1 MAPVNDGSRAPGNL
15 LPYDLLDDRYR
26 LESLLGR
33 GGMAAVYRAVDI
45 RLDRHVAIKM
55 LADAPGADE
64 RRFQAEV
71 RTLARF
77 SHPNLVRIL
86 DAGDVDGRLYLVMD
100 LIEGTT
106 LAERLHDGPLDHN
119 EVVAIGASI
128 ASALAYVHGEGI
140 VHRDIK
146 PANILLDARGGAYLA
161 DFGIAR
167 LVNTTGMTATGLLLG
182 TPAYLAPEQVRG
194 EDIGAPADVFA
205 LGLVLIE
212 CLSGERVFNGTLSEI
227 AASRMVREP
236 EIPPGVG
243 ARWASLLRSM
253 TVRESATRISASGV
267 AVQLSSWREPTV
279 ISGASSISG
288 TGIAT
293 TALIEQGLP
302 ETERVDASHR
312 TLAGVAVALP
322 LDSGRSNSEAG
333 SRDRHASR
341 RWALLAVAA
350 LIVVLFVGVGLGGVL
365 FGSGPA
371 SGRRGDPRTN
381 GTSVARSKSTGSSS
395 TTVPTTTTT
404 TTTTTNPVPSVPSM
418 ATAAAQFVSGLVAGA
433 TTGNVSPQAGQQL
446 LGQLQPL
453 LFPSQTASADQQVQ
467 QFDQLVQTFDL
478 EVANGQ
484 ITGSVTL
491 ASLTQSI
498 NALASALGTS
508 VPAPS
513 TSSSSQQPTP
523 TKFKHNHGRGVGR

>member
-26 LESLLGR
+26 LELLLGR

-55 LADAPGADE
+55 LGDAPGADE

-106 LAERLHDGPLDHN
+106 LAARLHDGPLDHN

-212 CLSGERVFNGTLSEI
+212 CLTGERVFNGTLSEI

-243 ARWASLLRSM
+243 ARWAPLLRSM
-253 TVRESATRISASGV
+253 TVRDSATRISASGV
-267 AVQLSSWREPTV
+267 AVQLSSWREPTA

-288 TGIAT
+288 TSIAT
-293 TALIEQGLP
+293 TALIDQGLS
-302 ETERVDASHR
+302 ETERIDAAHP

-322 LDSGRSNSEAG
+322 LDSDRSDSEAG

-381 GTSVARSKSTGSSS
+381 GTSVARSKSTVSSS

-404 TTTTTNPVPSVPSM
+404 STTNPVPSVPSM
-418 ATAAAQFVSGLVAGA
+418 ATAAAQFVSGLVTGA

-478 EVANGQ
+478 NVANGQ